1 VQEPQ
6 IKLLFVNRFV
16 NRTLRDSTR
25 RGRRSRLD
33 QNGRRASAEV
43 NIQVPGLGVAVGDR
57 GYVLAAGGVLPG
69 KLSVVS
75 GMISGRDRCAAGGA
89 ARGSA

>member
-1 VQEPQ
+1 MTRLQH
-6 IKLLFVNRFV
+6 LGLAW
-16 NRTLRDSTR
+16 STR
-25 RGRRSRLD
+25 RHAWLGVRRDQRRTAGRD
-33 QNGRRASAEV
+33 V
-43 NIQVPGLGVAVGDR
+43 NIQVSGLGVAVGDR

>member
-1 VQEPQ
+1 MTAHPMR
-6 IKLLFVNRFV
+6 NCPG
-16 NRTLRDSTR
+16 T
-25 RGRRSRLD
+25 
-33 QNGRRASAEV
+33 RASTPANETEQ
-43 NIQVPGLGVAVGDR
+43 IQAPGLGVAVGDR

-69 KLSVVS
+69 WLSVVS